1 MDSAEINDI
10 RLITEFKDKTFS
22 GFQKKKVKEELIKSL
37 YNSRIE
43 NACFWSAELICS
55 GNFIDLWDIIINYMS
70 KYIHIGNP
78 KLPIYINLRFH
89 NFKEIL
95 NNGYVNNE
103 LKLRN
108 NKKIRKMFCELVCIL
123 AFSPKKHSFER
134 IKIKNDE
141 FDITQLTNRLKAD
154 NIFYSKQFFLGEDP
168 KELFIPINEFAYH
181 ISTKSNN
188 IVNACYWFEWIVQF
202 EIISKKKRQPC
213 ICERRSFIPVV
224 SKNQK
229 DIIWIIWDGI
239 IKEAESRK
247 NKLLSKIVSALLDLF
262 CIRYTSSCKTRR
274 KYIIYFAISLLSEQ
288 VNYNIKIITN
298 DEHVNSIINKIEL
311 IYKDI
316 KKNEIAPET
325 DYLFAGLAK
334 KTNLEKSIARIEQMN
349 ILMNINEDNANN
361 RDDNYDSQDFISDD
375 DEDYD

>member
-10 RLITEFKDKTFS
+10 RLITEFRDKTFS

-43 NACFWSAELICS
+43 NACFWSAELISS
-55 GNFIDLWDIIINYMS
+55 GNFIDLWDIIINYTS

-78 KLPIYINLRFH
+78 KLPIYINLRFN
-89 NFKEIL
+89 NFKDIL
-95 NNGYVNNE
+95 NNGYVDNE

-123 AFSPKKHSFER
+123 ALSPKKHSFETL
-134 IKIKNDE
+134 KIKNDE

-202 EIISKKKRQPC
+202 EIISKKKRQAC
-213 ICERRSFIPVV
+213 ICQRRSFIPVI

-239 IKEAESRK
+239 IKEAETRRD
-247 NKLLSKIVSALLDLF
+247 KLLSKIVSALLDLF

-274 KYIIYFAISLLSEQ
+274 KYIIYFAISLLCEP

-298 DEHVNSIINKIEL
+298 DEHVNSIINKIEF
-311 IYKDI
+311 IYRDI

-325 DYLFAGLAK
+325 DYLFTGIAK
-334 KTNLEKSIARIEQMN
+334 KSNLEKSIARIEQMN
-349 ILMNINEDNANN
+349 TLMNINRQNHDDHDN
-361 RDDNYDSQDFISDD
+361 DDEVFISDNDED
-375 DEDYD
+375 DE

>member
-10 RLITEFKDKTFS
+10 RLITEFRDKTFS

-43 NACFWSAELICS
+43 NACFWSAELISS
-55 GNFIDLWDIIINYMS
+55 GNFIDLWDIIINYTS

-78 KLPIYINLRFH
+78 KLPIYINLRFN
-89 NFKEIL
+89 NFKDIL
-95 NNGYVNNE
+95 NNGYVDNE

-123 AFSPKKHSFER
+123 ALSPKKHSFETL
-134 IKIKNDE
+134 KIKNDE

-202 EIISKKKRQPC
+202 EIISKKKRQAC
-213 ICERRSFIPVV
+213 ICQRRSFIPVI

-239 IKEAESRK
+239 IKEAETRRD
-247 NKLLSKIVSALLDLF
+247 KLLSKIVSALLDLF

-274 KYIIYFAISLLSEQ
+274 KYIIYFAISLLCEP

-298 DEHVNSIINKIEL
+298 DEHVNSIINKIEF
-311 IYKDI
+311 IYRDI

-325 DYLFAGLAK
+325 DYLFTGIAK
-334 KTNLEKSIARIEQMN
+334 KSNLEKSIARIEQMN
-349 ILMNINEDNANN
+349 TLMNINRQNHDDHDN
-361 RDDNYDSQDFISDD
+361 DDEVFISDH
-375 DEDYD
+375 DEDNE